1 MYKEFNKDFIN
12 TFRELRAELL
22 QILLE
27 MENYKTAVEEFRRSE
42 RTLVS
47 VIKEKIPIELPSVN
61 KYAAYL
67 PYNNVLY
74 SYVLYALVPSL
85 LAKQVFIR
93 PSHLSSRGAIKID
106 SLLRPFF
113 KNIFL
118 KQWSRREFLHEF
130 VNGCNVVAFTGKYSN
145 LPEVADTIQKN
156 QMLVYGG
163 DGLVSFI
170 VHDDADIEHAVKG
183 AIRDRLYASGQDC
196 ICPDIFLVHESIVEK
211 FIRLLTT
218 YLQNLKFGPHIDK
231 EADYSPILKEQVV
244 LDVNDFLTNRRQR
257 VIFGGD
263 IDFEKRIVPPT
274 ILLENDLLNYEYFE
288 FYSPVFR
295 VYKYKSLNDIIQFY
309 SLPFQEDFKMG
320 ASVFGG
326 KDIMKFLRHNKIIA
340 SNNQTFFDVENGNKP
355 FGGYGIRASHVQ
367 FEGTLS
373 ARPILVS
380 REIKQYI
387 KKMDR

>member
-1 MYKEFNKDFIN
+1 MYKEFNTDFIN
-12 TFRELRAELL
+12 AFHDLRSELL

-27 MENYKTAVEEFRRSE
+27 TENYKTAVEEYRRSE
-42 RTLVS
+42 RTLLS
-47 VIKEKIPIELPSVN
+47 VNQEKIPVELPSIN
-61 KYAAYL
+61 QYAAYL

-74 SYVLYALVPSL
+74 SYILYALIPSL
-85 LAKQVFIR
+85 LTQKVFIR
-93 PSHLSSRGAIKID
+93 PSHLSSGAAIKID

-113 KNIFL
+113 NNIFL

-130 VNGCNVVAFTGKYSN
+130 VNSCNVVAFTGKYSN

-170 VHDDADIEHAVKG
+170 VHDDADIERAVKG

-196 ICPDIFLVHESIVEK
+196 ICPDIFLIHESIAEK

-218 YLQNLKFGPHIDK
+218 YLQNLKFGPHIDE

-263 IDFEKRIVPPT
+263 IDFEKRIIPPT

-326 KDIMKFLRHNKIIA
+326 KDIVKFLKHNKIIA
-340 SNNQTFFDVENGNKP
+340 SYNQTFFDVENGNKP
-355 FGGYGIRASHVQ
+355 FGGYGIRASHALFNGSLV
-367 FEGTLS
+367 

-380 REIKQYI
+380 SEIKRYLNSFE
-387 KKMDR
+387 R